1 MAAKYGH
8 YEGNLDLRLSSR
20 YEIKRT
26 LAELRSVSGD
36 LDLSGTPVTSLP
48 EGLKV
53 GGSLDLRGTSITSLP
68 KGLKVGG
75 RVIW

>member
-8 YEGNLDLRLSSR
+8 YEGNLDLRLLSPDK
-20 YEIKRT
+20 IKRT
-26 LAELRSVSGD
+26 LAELRSVSGGLD
-36 LDLSGTPVTSLP
+36 LRGTPITSLPEDLKVGGYLDLSYTPITSLP

-53 GGSLDLRGTSITSLP
+53 GG
-68 KGLKVGG
+68 